1 MIDGMDRAQL
11 PLPSKQKLFDQLTLL
26 LEKTSP
32 SSWEEIYTLLT
43 EVRNGAPTLP
53 QMESDEFLR
62 IASVGSAFVTFDYGI
77 DGVSI
82 EISKYAQALQKLLKS
97 YGKANLHFIGGD
109 FYHQADSV
117 LKPGWKRFRIEGING
132 WSKWDDGKWFAG
144 LFYEDMPAGSERS
157 SELASEVYRQAVAIA
172 QQLGRYIVDHQIS
185 ILIPVNIASNPGNI
199 ALTLAFVLV
208 SEALGLNVL
217 NSNHD
222 FYWDGGKPS
231 SERGQDEAPGV
242 RDHFFRNNANESFFR
257 LFRSLF
263 PWDGIRWLQTNI
275 NTLQTHQ
282 LTSGFGFS
290 ERHVLEINT
299 CVSDEFFKDYS
310 QEEVKVSR
318 LRMGHILSDGDPILH
333 SYPVAVH
340 IEDLTNWMRDQT
352 PRILGMRAGL
362 PVDPTSD
369 DLIYLLQ
376 PTRIVARKRIER
388 NLHLIRALMVQGR
401 LMEEFDKNPN
411 LQLVLHITGP
421 TPIEHQHDHER
432 VMHAYL
438 ELIEQVPEHISER
451 IFVALSVGHEE
462 HASFQKE
469 NFLRLTIEDIYRM
482 ATAVVFP
489 SETEGRGLPIIESSA
504 CGVPIICSR
513 YNPVEVF
520 ADVVGEHLPPEQQ
533 IEYIQFPE
541 GEFSD
546 SFLEEVTDLFLNSEM
561 NRARIERNKT
571 AVRSR
576 YSIDVLEATFE
587 DLLERLRT
595 IE

>member
-1 MIDGMDRAQL
+1 MDRSKI
-11 PLPSKQKLFDQLTLL
+11 PLPSKQKLFDQLTLI

-32 SSWEEIYTLLT
+32 SSWEDISVVLT
-43 EVRNGAPTLP
+43 EVRSGAPTLP

-62 IASVGSAFVTFDYGI
+62 LASTGIAFVTFDYGI

-82 EISKYAQALQKLLKS
+82 EISKYGQALQSMLDS
-97 YGKANLHFIGGD
+97 FGDANLHFIGGD

-117 LKPGWKRFRIEGING
+117 LKPDWLRFRIDGING
-132 WSKWDDGKWFAG
+132 WSKWDEGKWFAG
-144 LFYEDMPAGSERS
+144 LFYEDMPAGSES
-157 SELASEVYRQAVAIA
+157 SDELASEVYRQAVNIA
-172 QQLGRYIVDHQIS
+172 HRLGSYIVEHQIS
-185 ILIPVNIASNPGNI
+185 LLIPVNIASNPGNI

-208 SEALGLNVL
+208 SEALGLYVL

-222 FYWDGGKPS
+222 FYWDGGKPK
-231 SERGQDEAPGV
+231 SEQGADEPPGV
-242 RDHFFRNNANESFFR
+242 RDHFFRNMENTPFFH

-263 PWDGIRWLQTNI
+263 PWNGRRWLQTNI
-275 NTLQTHQ
+275 NTLQSTK
-282 LTSGFGFS
+282 LITDFGFPQQQ
-290 ERHVLEINT
+290 VLEINT
-299 CVSDEFFKDYS
+299 CVSDEFFSAYS
-310 QEEVKVSR
+310 QDEVKYAR

-362 PVDPTSD
+362 PVDPSSE

-388 NLHLIRALMVQGR
+388 NLHLLRALFEHGP
-401 LMEEFDKNPN
+401 LKDAFEKNQK

-421 TPIEHQHDHER
+421 TPIEHQLDHER
-432 VMHAYL
+432 VMDAYL
-438 ELIEQVPEHISER
+438 ELIGSIPANISER
-451 IFVALSVGHEE
+451 IFLALSVGHEE
-462 HASFQKE
+462 HASFHEKAYP
-469 NFLRLTIEDIYRM
+469 RLTIEDIYRM

-513 YNPVEVF
+513 YNPEKVF
-520 ADVVGEHLPPEQQ
+520 ADVVGEHLPEEQQ
-533 IEYIQFPE
+533 IQYIQFPE

-546 SFLEEVTDLFLNSEM
+546 LFLEEVANLLLKPET
-561 NRARIERNKT
+561 NRSRIEHNKT

-576 YSIDVLEATFE
+576 YSFDVLEETFR
-587 DLLERLRT
+587 DLLDKLRT
-595 IE
+595 IDKKE